1 MSSIDKFILQNLEN
15 YYKQLHDEPPSLF
28 MKYIEL
34 NNNYLMMC
42 IDNIQIHDENYKKY
56 VIKKGG
62 EMIEHIFNFILYYTL
77 NPELTYHHCE
87 QGFIYYIEFIG
98 QMMINGDSSGLSLST
113 KDAILFVFKKTIF
126 DISKESRELNPIK
139 NEDDKKLKAI
149 KNLTITYKNL
159 LFLYIDGLLFT
170 NDKIVKETE
179 TRCIKNIVANI
190 LYSEIENNDD
200 TINTDIINYFI
211 DFIRTKEDLSSYNK
225 LNVIELFVK
234 KCNKQNVVIEKLKFN
249 LQNEMIDNILIDSN
263 YNYNSIVKLFALL
276 FN

>member
-15 YYKQLHDEPPSLF
+15 YHKQLHDEPANLF

-42 IDNIQIHDENYKKY
+42 IENIQIQDENYKKY

-62 EMIEHIFNFILYYTL
+62 ETIEHIFNFLLYYTL

-98 QMMINGDSSGLSLST
+98 QMMINGDSSGLALST
-113 KDAILFVFKKTIF
+113 KDAILFVLKKTVF
-126 DISKESRELNPIK
+126 DISKECRELNPIK
-139 NEDDKKLKAI
+139 NEDEKKIKTI
-149 KNLTITYKNL
+149 KNLTTTYKNL
-159 LFLYIDGLLFT
+159 LFLYIDGLSFI

-179 TRCIKNIVANI
+179 TRAIKNIVTSI
-190 LYSEIENNDD
+190 LCSEIENND
-200 TINTDIINYFI
+200 NTTNIEGINYFI
-211 DFIRTKEDLSSYNK
+211 DFIRTKDELSSYNK

-234 KCNKQNVVIEKLKFN
+234 KSNKQDIVVEKLKFN
-249 LQNEMIDNILIDSN
+249 LQNEFVDYVLIDSN
-263 YNYNSIVKLFALL
+263 YGYNNIIKLFSLL